1 MEESLPSTNSDHD
14 RSAQTGETLRKLR
27 EQADQT
33 LDSHRRRLTNI
44 ESELNLH
51 FQQITEEL
59 ARDRVVD
66 EMETEAAL
74 NLQKEFQHC
83 RERLAQAEGDLGGL
97 RQAAESTS
105 TLLEERTA
113 ELQQLHEQFQQI
125 ENEQAELFDERDQL
139 QEALSQANAELESQR
154 AQLSGE
160 AVDHEARLTE
170 LTAECE
176 QLRQQDE
183 TGQAECDRLA
193 GKLDQLQET
202 LAQTQSQSEAL
213 QEQLSALTKQH
224 DAELARR
231 VDDLEQLQQQFEETQ
246 SERDRLAEQLEQLRE
261 KNDKTLGEC
270 VRLQSELKTAGPV
283 QDELHAVREELG
295 TLQQQYRAAQHAL
308 ETAEDNHEKCA
319 SQLRDAQQRM
329 LELENDHGV
338 DEQLDQLQRKFDLA
352 LADVDKL
359 KRENAVLHEELL
371 RRPEADEKES
381 PELVSLRAE
390 RDGLASRVEELE
402 ETSSSESTTENQQE
416 LADLQRRFELAVE
429 DVRQLKQDNVLL
441 QEQLNRAPQPDAAV
455 ADDDTPLNWQAQKA
469 ILLAELEAEENGG
482 IAPER
487 REARTTIEGTI
498 SITDRVVAEKDLKIQ
513 QLQKLLD
520 SRPTEAPLAE
530 TQPDPRAELFDQD
543 ELIQAERARLEE
555 ARKEVEEK
563 LRKAEIEI
571 SLQRATLAREQAAV
585 EEKKSHLPKE
595 EEVPDEQEE
604 ASTGKPRRRWLSALG
619 LKEEDE
625 A

>member
-66 EMETEAAL
+66 EMETEASQ
-74 NLQKEFQHC
+74 NLQQEFQHC
-83 RERLAQAEGDLGGL
+83 REMLAQAEGDLGGL
-97 RQAAESTS
+97 RQVAESTS
-105 TLLEERTA
+105 AQLEERTE
-113 ELQQLHEQFQQI
+113 ELQQLDEQFQQI
-125 ENEQAELFDERDQL
+125 ENEQAELLGERDQL
-139 QEALSQANAELESQR
+139 QEALSQANAESESLR

-160 AVDHEARLTE
+160 AVDHEARLAE
-170 LTAECE
+170 LTAKCE
-176 QLRQQDE
+176 RLCQQDKM
-183 TGQAECDRLA
+183 GQAERDRLT

-202 LAQTQSQSEAL
+202 LSQTQSQSETL
-213 QEQLSALTKQH
+213 QGQLSALAKQR
-224 DAELARR
+224 DAELAQCT
-231 VDDLEQLQQQFEETQ
+231 DDLEQLQQQFEETQ

-261 KNDKTLGEC
+261 KNDETHGEC
-270 VRLQSELKTAGPV
+270 ARLQSELETAGPV
-283 QDELHAVREELG
+283 QDELHAVREEMG
-295 TLQQQYRAAQHAL
+295 TLQQQYQAAQHAL
-308 ETAEDNHEKCA
+308 DTAEDNHEKCA
-319 SQLRDAQQRM
+319 EQLRDAEQQI
-329 LELENDHGV
+329 LELESDHGV

-359 KRENAVLHEELL
+359 KRENANLHEEVL

-402 ETSSSESTTENQQE
+402 KTPSSESSVENQQE

-441 QEQLNRAPQPDAAV
+441 QEKLNRAPQADAAMV
-455 ADDDTPLNWQAQKA
+455 DNDAPLDWQAQKA
-469 ILLAELEAEENGG
+469 ILLAELEAEENGD
-482 IAPER
+482 IASQR

-498 SITDRVVAEKDLKIQ
+498 SITDRVVAEKDIEIQ

-520 SRPTEAPLAE
+520 SRPTGAPIAE
-530 TQPDPRAELFDQD
+530 TQPDPHAELFDQD

-555 ARKEVEEK
+555 ARKKVEEK

-571 SLQRATLAREQAAV
+571 SVQRATLAREQAAV
-585 EEKKSHLPKE
+585 EEKMSHLPKE
-595 EEVPDEQEE
+595 EVPDEQVE
-604 ASTGKPRRRWLSALG
+604 ASAGKPRRRWLSALG